1 MTLGNMPEN
10 GVHRLNVS
18 CWNCHH
24 GAVLDATAYPDNLPV
39 PSFGPRM
46 VCTSCGIIGADAM
59 PDWSQ
64 RPTGDSLT
72 GNQWGPV
79 AGEMAA
85 GESKTKSGG
94 RVAPPHFDESLG
106 L

>member
-72 GNQWGPV
+72 GNQWGRWLEKWRLV
-79 AGEMAA
+79 
-85 GESKTKSGG
+85 SQKRKTGA
-94 RVAPPHFDESLG
+94 VWPPPHFDESLG